1 MFRKIFHTLSITQFD
16 LTESAKKRLKYKKYK
31 IEFLSI
37 LQFAIIEKS
46 PFLEEILNL
55 LKQCSEF
62 KLEELIADLEL
73 FIEFVIT

>member
-55 LKQCSEF
+55 LK
-62 KLEELIADLEL
+62 
-73 FIEFVIT
+73 